1 VIDKIQDLDDNYLSI
16 IRGDWDIQYI
26 EEAKGPVVNMDY
38 FSVDITQ
45 LPLNPETGQ
54 RFTLEGFFNYV
65 RTNLDTFFENNST
78 EFGPYNDD
86 EEAIW
91 NSSNYLGAIMRFD
104 IMVQEIFGQELTQ
117 DGSVICSEQSLLGWT
132 FTTIKSPEDWS
143 HPVSGNREF
152 GLQLD
157 TDGSYNFFTRGV
169 DRVAD
174 KEDVLIG
181 SLPAVPTAFEG
192 ADELWNAFQD
202 NLESFISTNDG
213 QAHKLPSQIDRPD
226 WDKVRDV
233 LEGSRPITD
242 LGCE

>member
-104 IMVQEIFGQELTQ
+104 IMVQEIFWPRANSRWKCHLFRTEPL
-117 DGSVICSEQSLLGWT
+117 
-132 FTTIKSPEDWS
+132 
-143 HPVSGNREF
+143 R
-152 GLQLD
+152 LD
-157 TDGSYNFFTRGV
+157 
-169 DRVAD
+169 
-174 KEDVLIG
+174 I
-181 SLPAVPTAFEG
+181 
-192 ADELWNAFQD
+192 
-202 NLESFISTNDG
+202 
-213 QAHKLPSQIDRPD
+213 HHH
-226 WDKVRDV
+226 
-233 LEGSRPITD
+233 
-242 LGCE
+242 